1 MEVIIVSLVG
11 VLAFGGVFLLLG
23 PEWWSSSLGTLK
35 HKKKSS
41 VPPRPDGARNAFPRV
56 VQVPAREPEAV

>member
-35 HKKKSS
+35 KKPGEDA
-41 VPPRPDGARNAFPRV
+41 PPKGQPPKGESQKDESPKG
-56 VQVPAREPEAV
+56 Q

>member
-35 HKKKSS
+35 HKKKSGEED
-41 VPPRPDGARNAFPRV
+41 PPKGESQKDKSPKD
-56 VQVPAREPEAV
+56 E

>member
-11 VLAFGGVFLLLG
+11 LLAFGGVFLLLG

-35 HKKKSS
+35 KKPGEDGPPKGESQKDKS
-41 VPPRPDGARNAFPRV
+41 PKG
-56 VQVPAREPEAV
+56 E